1 MILAAKGLAN
11 DFIFRDIL
19 RNKKGCKETVL
30 YNQFASILFIF
41 LMFPLF
47 FFCLCLSFYLFI
59 PLSNSFSFQLLIKIE
74 SDYKRNSEL

>member
-19 RNKKGCKETVL
+19 RKKKGCKETVL

-47 FFCLCLSFYLFI
+47 FCLSLSYFLFI
-59 PLSNSFSFQLLIKIE
+59 YSSLKQL
-74 SDYKRNSEL
+74 